1 MDKDAL
7 IVFDV
12 LLFPFAFVAFP
23 FTAPLYAIKAALFGQ
38 SGDGKDFLKIFAIA
52 TTLNDL
58 FGG

>member
-7 IVFDV
+7 IAFDV
-12 LLFPFAFVAFP
+12 LLFPFAVAAFP
-23 FTAPLYAIKAALFGQ
+23 FTAPLYAIKVMLTGQ
-38 SGDGKDFLKIFAIA
+38 SGDGIDFLKIFAMA